1 MGSSRDNKYTVLKR
15 LLVVVGIFSIVIE
28 AGVVFILL
36 NSVVG
41 SGLNGILRLVLLKKH
56 IECIESVL
64 ASFIVIF
71 PVVIIVTMCVVV
83 SINLREK

>member
-15 LLVVVGIFSIVIE
+15 LLVVIGIFSIIIE

-56 IECIESVL
+56 IECIENVL
-64 ASFIVIF
+64 TSFIVIF
-71 PVVIIVTMCVVV
+71 PVVIIVT
-83 SINLREK
+83 SGYIKRYKKR